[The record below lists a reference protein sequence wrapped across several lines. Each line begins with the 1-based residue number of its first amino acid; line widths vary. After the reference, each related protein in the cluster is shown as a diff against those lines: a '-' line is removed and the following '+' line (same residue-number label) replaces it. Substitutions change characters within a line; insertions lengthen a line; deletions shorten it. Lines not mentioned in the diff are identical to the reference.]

1 MLGYLSELY
10 YSYMNKKE
18 EFYYLSL
25 IKEGDG
31 SFSIHGLWPQS
42 SLNSYPSFCRAVN
55 FNLDKLEPI
64 MDELNNYWFSN
75 KGSNDTFWKHEYE
88 KHGSCM
94 FVSMDEFNYFFKD
107 LYGNHYH
114 PNEISAELISI
125 YYLKMMNISH
135 HNYKNIAYSNMLLW
149 LKKLI

>member
-25 IKEGDG
+25 IKEVDG
-31 SFSIHGLWPQS
+31 SFSIHGLWPQD

-55 FNLDKLEPI
+55 FNLDKLNPI
-64 MDELNNYWFSN
+64 IDQLNNYWYSN

-94 FVSMDEFNYFFKD
+94 FVSMDEFNYFNKTIELYKYALINNIIKKYSDKYPNDQKLLIPLD
-107 LYGNHYH
+107 LNF
-114 PNEISAELISI
+114 NFI
-125 YYLKMMNISH
+125 
-135 HNYKNIAYSNMLLW
+135 
-149 LKKLI
+149 